1 MVKRIIIM
9 GAAGRDFH
17 NFNVCFKRNSNFKVV
32 AFTATQI
39 PNISGRIYPARLAGR
54 LYPQGIPIYPEKNL
68 LDLIK
73 KEGVDEVIFSYSD
86 VSYEYVMHRAAM
98 VAVAGADFRL
108 LGPRGTMIRSKK
120 PVIAVCAVRTGCGKS
135 QTARYI
141 GDILKKMGK
150 RFVVVRHPMPYGDLL
165 KQRVQRYSNFRD
177 LDRFRCTIEEREDY
191 EPHLERGFVLFAGVD
206 YERVLRRAE
215 REAEIIL
222 WDGGNNDT
230 PFIRPDLMIVVTD
243 PYRSGHE
250 LTYWPGE
257 INFRSAQVVII
268 NKIDTARKRDVEKIK
283 QNIKNFVPGARVILA
298 RSPISVENP
307 ALIRN
312 KKALVIEDG
321 PTVTHGGAKFGA
333 GFLAAKKYKA
343 KIIDPRPYLKGSLR
357 KVFERY
363 AHLKNI
369 LPAIGYGEKQVK
381 ELEGTINSSP
391 AEIVISG
398 TPIDLT
404 RVLKPKKPIIRVR
417 YELEERSGSLE
428 KIVKEFLK
436 KNKV

>member
-1 MVKRIIIM
+1 
-9 GAAGRDFH
+9 
-17 NFNVCFKRNSNFKVV
+17 
-32 AFTATQI
+32 
-39 PNISGRIYPARLAGR
+39 
-54 LYPQGIPIYPEKNL
+54 
-68 LDLIK
+68 
-73 KEGVDEVIFSYSD
+73 
-86 VSYEYVMHRAAM
+86 M